1 VDELTYFPATKLIE
15 MIHTKTVSSVEVV
28 QAHLNRI
35 EQINPK
41 INSVVQ
47 VLVDSALRRANL
59 ADEALSRGDSWGPLH
74 GLPMTTK
81 DAIEMA
87 GTVTTGGT
95 KGRTNHIPIRDAT
108 VISRLLDAGAVI
120 LGNTNVPELCLAD
133 ESDNLIYGRTNNPY
147 DLSRAPGGSSGGEA
161 ATIASGGSPVGL
173 GSDVGGSIRGP
184 AHFCGIAGIKP
195 TTGRVP
201 TTGHWPPFGGL
212 FAPMSQIGPMARYV
226 EDLALVL
233 PVLSGMD
240 GHDSYVA
247 PAPLLDMHQTEIR
260 STRVA
265 FFTDSG
271 GLEPDADTKK
281 TVRNALEV
289 LRKAGASVTEARPTG
304 FENGHDLVDAIL
316 AADGGSTV
324 RKLLKEAGTTE
335 LHPFTGT
342 TGWPID
348 ESTALSGPQFAEL
361 LAKKDSWRSGMLSF
375 MEDYDAVLSPVW
387 AYPAVPH
394 GTVAKDWPQ
403 STFTHQYNLTGWPAA
418 VVRAGTST
426 NGLPI
431 GIQVATPPW
440 REDVALALTY
450 RIEQELGGWQP
461 PPL

>member
-1 VDELTYFPATKLIE
+1 MDELIYLPANKLVE
-15 MIHTKTVSSVEVV
+15 MIRTKAVSSVEVV
-28 QAHLNRI
+28 QAHLHRI

-47 VLVDSALRRANL
+47 ILADSALRRANL
-59 ADEALSRGDSWGPLH
+59 ADEASSRGDSWGPLH
-74 GLPMTTK
+74 GLPVTTK
-81 DAIEMA
+81 DAIEIA
-87 GTVTTGGT
+87 GVATTGGT

-147 DLSRAPGGSSGGEA
+147 DLSKAPGGSSGGEA

-173 GSDVGGSIRGP
+173 GSDVAGSIRGP

-195 TTGRVP
+195 TTGRIP

-233 PVLSGMD
+233 PILSGAD

-247 PAPLLDMHQTEIR
+247 PAPLLDMHQAEIR
-260 STRVA
+260 SARVA

-281 TVRNALEV
+281 AVHNALEV
-289 LRKAGASVTEARPTG
+289 LREAGASVTEARPTG
-304 FENGHDLVDAIL
+304 FENGHDLVAVIL

-335 LHPFTGT
+335 LHPFVR
-342 TGWPID
+342 WLAEMD
-348 ESTALSGPQFAEL
+348 ESTALSGSKFAEL
-361 LAKKDSWRSGMLSF
+361 LAKRDSWCSGMLSF

-394 GTVAKDWPQ
+394 GAVAEDWPQ
-403 STFTHQYNLTGWPAA
+403 SSFTHQYNLSGWPAA

-440 REDVALALTY
+440 REDVALSLIL